1 MVILNRNVS
10 NYVSIVK
17 PATCVLAD
25 NATRL
30 ATARN
35 IGGTSFN
42 GSADIAI
49 ATATYATS
57 AGSAAT
63 LTTARNIGGTSFNG
77 SADIA
82 IATATYATSAGS
94 AATLTTARNIGGTSF
109 NGSTDIAIAT
119 ATYATSAGSAT
130 NATYATSA
138 GAAST
143 ASSATTAT
151 RFATPRK
158 INNVNFDGTADITIS
173 TGTTSQW
180 TGTNPIYYNGGNV
193 GIGTADPLSSFKL
206 HVQGKAL
213 ITSQLS
219 LDNSF
224 GTEISCNKIVLW
236 AGNVNEPTTYQ
247 QTGLG
252 VSLGTLDYFSGGSGN
267 HSWWGASQ
275 GASFGNRLMYLNGSG
290 YLGVGMVPAFRLDVA
305 SAALQSATVN
315 MRYFNYDTALT
326 AGNTFLGDTCARFLS
341 SIWVYSWIAS
351 SSDIR
356 IKEDIQDINDD
367 SALQMILAIEPK
379 TYKYVDKVAKGDKK
393 VYGFIAQQIRQ
404 VIPDAVNLQND
415 FIPNIMLLAEYNSIS
430 NTITLPSQPSKVVI
444 KINDIIKCYDAENKQ
459 VEIEVCEI
467 IDELTF
473 KIKDIKDIKYTDTK
487 IFLHGTKIDDFHT
500 LSKDYIFTLNVC
512 ATQELHR
519 LIEAQNVII
528 KSQDDRIKDLETK
541 VAMLLNN
548 SSSN

>member
-1 MVILNRNVS
+1 MHIRAYNN
-10 NYVSIVK
+10 
-17 PATCVLAD
+17 
-25 NATRL
+25 NATP
-30 ATARN
+30 
-35 IGGTSFN
+35 
-42 GSADIAI
+42 
-49 ATATYATS
+49 
-57 AGSAAT
+57 
-63 LTTARNIGGTSFNG
+63 
-77 SADIA
+77 
-82 IATATYATSAGS
+82 
-94 AATLTTARNIGGTSF
+94 
-109 NGSTDIAIAT
+109 
-119 ATYATSAGSAT
+119 T
-130 NATYATSA
+130 N
-138 GAAST
+138 
-143 ASSATTAT
+143 
-151 RFATPRK
+151 
-158 INNVNFDGTADITIS
+158 NITIVRD
-173 TGTTSQW
+173 
-180 TGTNPIYYNGGNV
+180 NGNV
-193 GIGTADPLSSFKL
+193 GIGATDPLSSFKL
-206 HVQGKAL
+206 HVIGKAL

-219 LDNSF
+219 LDNTY
-224 GTEISCNKIVLW
+224 GTDICCNKIVLW
-236 AGNVNEPTTYQ
+236 TGELNKPTTKQ
-247 QTGLG
+247 QTGFG
-252 VSLGTLDYFSGGSGN
+252 VSLGTMDYFSGGNGN
-267 HSWWGASQ
+267 HSWWAGSE
-275 GASFGNRLMYLNGSG
+275 GASFGTKTMYLNGSG
-290 YLGVGMVPAFRLDVA
+290 YLGVGMVPVFRLDVA
-305 SAALQSATVN
+305 SAALQSATIN
-315 MRYFNYDTALT
+315 MRYFNYDTSIMSGINETL
-326 AGNTFLGDTCARFLS
+326 FDTCAKFHS
-341 SIWVYSWIAS
+341 SIWVLSWISS
-351 SSDIR
+351 SSDTR

-379 TYKYVDKVAKGDKK
+379 TYKYVDKVAKGDKR